1 MKDDQVLDALKGVC
15 DPELGI
21 GIVDLGLVLRA
32 TQMPHRIDV
41 ALMPTSPSCPL
52 GELLVE
58 ETREA
63 LHARFPHVT
72 AIEVEL
78 VSSPAW
84 SPDRMS
90 ADARKR
96 FG

>member
-1 MKDDQVLDALKGVC
+1 MLDALKGVC

-21 GIVDLGLVLRA
+21 GIVDLGLVLLA
-32 TQMPHRIDV
+32 TQTPHRIDV

-58 ETREA
+58 DARGA
-63 LHARFPHVT
+63 LYVRFPHV
-72 AIEVEL
+72 APIEVEL

-84 SPDRMS
+84 SPERMS